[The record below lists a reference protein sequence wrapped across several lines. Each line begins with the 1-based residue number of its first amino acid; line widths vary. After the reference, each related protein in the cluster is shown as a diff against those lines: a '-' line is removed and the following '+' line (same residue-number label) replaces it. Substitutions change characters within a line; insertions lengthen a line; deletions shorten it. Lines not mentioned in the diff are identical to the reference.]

1 MALERP
7 TDTKPER
14 EQTDESLRTER
25 QETDRALAEKQAAV
39 EKDADVVIRH
49 ARQQADAVLEAAR
62 DKADERLEES
72 GPPPATVAAIL
83 DERAL
88 EDETLEDERATADE
102 TLHRERDE
110 TARALSRL
118 FPHEREKTDRY
129 LLTER
134 ARSDEALSNR
144 DNFLGI
150 VSHDLRNLLGG
161 IVMSAGLLAETA
173 GDNDERKKM
182 LLATTRIQ
190 RYAARMNRLIGDLLD
205 VASIDAGK
213 LAITLARGDAAA
225 LIDEAV
231 DTFQG
236 AASAKGLSLDADVG
250 ERPLW
255 GHFDRDR
262 ILQVLAN
269 LVTNAIKF
277 TASGGSI
284 RLSAERVQEELLL
297 LVSDTGAGIPDDMLE
312 LVFEPFFQARTND
325 RKGVGLGLYI
335 SRCIVEAHG
344 GTIRAESKVGEGSS
358 FHVTLP
364 DAVPS

>member
-1 MALERP
+1 MVIERP
-7 TDTKPER
+7 NDARPER
-14 EQTDESLRTER
+14 EQTDEGLRTER

-62 DKADERLEES
+62 DKADERLDES

-88 EDETLEDERATADE
+88 EDETLQAERASADD

-173 GDNDERKKM
+173 ADSDARNKVV
-182 LLATTRIQ
+182 LATTRIQ

-213 LAITLARGDAAA
+213 LAMTLARGDAAT

-236 AASAKGLSLDADVG
+236 AASAKGVSLRADVA

-255 GHFDRDR
+255 AHFDRDR

-277 TASGGSI
+277 TAPGGSI
-284 RLSAERVQEELLL
+284 RLSSERGPEGLLL
-297 LVSDTGAGIPDDMLE
+297 LVSDTGAGIPHDMLE
-312 LVFEPFFQARTND
+312 LVFEPFFQARKND
-325 RKGVGLGLYI
+325 RKSVGLGLYI

-344 GTIRAESKVGEGSS
+344 GTIRAESKAGEGSS
-358 FHVTLP
+358 FRVTIP
-364 DAVPS
+364 DAVPA